1 MSKKVKIFC
10 YKLAKPVAKKLK
22 EELVGQPTYEEGFI
36 KERLGKTYLFS
47 IKKLSK
53 GDEVILSS
61 GSFTF
66 NGSLKKKITHTPYT
80 SEGIPSTDGNYLV
93 IPGKTFLNTVDP
105 EDKLIPSIAY
115 EEVASLVFTEI
126 ESDEKEK
133 EEKKMVEA
141 IEESPKKEEEP
152 VIETSL
158 EDPVEAVEESMEEI
172 PLPSIEDAPEE
183 TVSEGTLEITQEDL
197 MEYLSTSPTSDEMSE
212 NIPSDSVHFSENPEE
227 WFEEGETKPSYDE
240 LEEKVRE
247 LEKEN
252 FRLLNEIHN
261 AIEEKVEKLE
271 KENFRLSNKI
281 NNTIEEI
288 KSLSFWD
295 TILFRWKT
303 KLLDILNL

>member
-1 MSKKVKIFC
+1 MSKKVRIFC

-47 IKKLSK
+47 IKKLRK

-93 IPGKTFLNTVDP
+93 IPGKTFLSTVDP
-105 EDKLIPSIAY
+105 EDKLIPAIAY

-141 IEESPKKEEEP
+141 VEESPKKEEEP
-152 VIETSL
+152 VIETSF
-158 EDPVEAVEESMEEI
+158 EDPVEAVEESMEEV
-172 PLPSIEDAPEE
+172 PLLSIEDIPEE
-183 TVSEGTLEITQEDL
+183 TVPEGTLEITQEDL
-197 MEYLSTSPTSDEMSE
+197 MEYLSISSTLGK
-212 NIPSDSVHFSENPEE
+212 IPSDPAHFSENPGE
-227 WFEEGETKPSYDE
+227 WFEEEETNPSYDE
-240 LEEKVRE
+240 LV
-247 LEKEN
+247 
-252 FRLLNEIHN
+252 
-261 AIEEKVEKLE
+261 EKVEELE

>member
-36 KERLGKTYLFS
+36 KEYLGKTYLFS

-80 SEGIPSTDGNYLV
+80 SEGIQSTDGNYLV
-93 IPGKTFLNTVDP
+93 IPGKTFLSTVDP
-105 EDKLIPSIAY
+105 EDKLIPAIAY

-126 ESDEKEK
+126 ESDKKDK

-152 VIETSL
+152 IIETSL
-158 EDPVEAVEESMEEI
+158 EDPIEAVEESMEEV
-172 PLPSIEDAPEE
+172 PLLNIEDIPEE
-183 TVSEGTLEITQEDL
+183 TVPSTLEITQEDL
-197 MEYLSTSPTSDEMSE
+197 MEYLENSIPNSDEMSE
-212 NIPSDSVHFSENPEE
+212 NISSDPIHFSENPGE
-227 WFEEGETKPSYDE
+227 WFEEGETKTSYDE
-240 LEEKVRE
+240 LEEKV
-247 LEKEN
+247 KE
-252 FRLLNEIHN
+252 
-261 AIEEKVEKLE
+261 LE

>member
-93 IPGKTFLNTVDP
+93 IPGKTFLSTVDP
-105 EDKLIPSIAY
+105 EDKLIPAIAY
-115 EEVASLVFTEI
+115 EEVASLVFAEI

-133 EEKKMVEA
+133 EEKKMIEA

-152 VIETSL
+152 VMETSL

-172 PLPSIEDAPEE
+172 PLPGIEDIPEE
-183 TVSEGTLEITQEDL
+183 TVPPGTLEITQEDL
-197 MEYLSTSPTSDEMSE
+197 MEYLENSTPSEVEMSE
-212 NIPSDSVHFSENPEE
+212 NIPSDPVHFSENPGE

-240 LEEKVRE
+240 LV
-247 LEKEN
+247 
-252 FRLLNEIHN
+252 
-261 AIEEKVEKLE
+261 EKVEELE

>member
-93 IPGKTFLNTVDP
+93 IPGKTFLSTVDP
-105 EDKLIPSIAY
+105 EDKLIPAIAY
-115 EEVASLVFTEI
+115 EEVASLVFAEI

-152 VIETSL
+152 VMETSL

-172 PLPSIEDAPEE
+172 PLPGIEDIPEE
-183 TVSEGTLEITQEDL
+183 TVPEGTLEITQKDL
-197 MEYLSTSPTSDEMSE
+197 MEYLSISSTLDK
-212 NIPSDSVHFSENPEE
+212 IPSDPAHFSENPGE

-240 LEEKVRE
+240 LEEKV
-247 LEKEN
+247 KE
-252 FRLLNEIHN
+252 
-261 AIEEKVEKLE
+261 LE

-288 KSLSFWD
+288 KSLSIWD

>member
-22 EELVGQPTYEEGFI
+22 EELVGQPTYDEGFI

-93 IPGKTFLNTVDP
+93 IPGKTFLSTVDP
-105 EDKLIPSIAY
+105 EDKLIPAIAY
-115 EEVASLVFTEI
+115 EEVASLVFAEI

-152 VIETSL
+152 VMETSL
-158 EDPVEAVEESMEEI
+158 EDPVEESMEEI
-172 PLPSIEDAPEE
+172 PLPGIEDIPEE
-183 TVSEGTLEITQEDL
+183 TVPPGTLEITQEDL
-197 MEYLSTSPTSDEMSE
+197 MEYLENSTPTSDEMSE
-212 NIPSDSVHFSENPEE
+212 NIPSDPVHFSENPGE
-227 WFEEGETKPSYDE
+227 WFEEEDTKPSYDE
-240 LEEKVRE
+240 LV
-247 LEKEN
+247 
-252 FRLLNEIHN
+252 
-261 AIEEKVEKLE
+261 EKVEELE

>member
-93 IPGKTFLNTVDP
+93 IPGKTFLSTVDP
-105 EDKLIPSIAY
+105 EDKLIPAIAY
-115 EEVASLVFTEI
+115 EEVASLVFAEI

-152 VIETSL
+152 VMETSL

-172 PLPSIEDAPEE
+172 PLPGIEDIPEE
-183 TVSEGTLEITQEDL
+183 TVPPGTLEITQEDL
-197 MEYLSTSPTSDEMSE
+197 MEYLSISSTLDK
-212 NIPSDSVHFSENPEE
+212 IPSDPAHFSENPGE

-240 LEEKVRE
+240 LV
-247 LEKEN
+247 
-252 FRLLNEIHN
+252 
-261 AIEEKVEKLE
+261 EKVEELE

>member
-93 IPGKTFLNTVDP
+93 IPGKTFLSTVDP
-105 EDKLIPSIAY
+105 EDKLIPAIAY
-115 EEVASLVFTEI
+115 EEVASLVFAEI

-141 IEESPKKEEEP
+141 IEESPKKKEEP
-152 VIETSL
+152 VMETSL

-172 PLPSIEDAPEE
+172 PLPGIEDIPEE
-183 TVSEGTLEITQEDL
+183 TVPPGTLEITQEDL
-197 MEYLSTSPTSDEMSE
+197 MEYLENSTPSEVEMSE
-212 NIPSDSVHFSENPEE
+212 NIPSDPAHFSENPEE
-227 WFEEGETKPSYDE
+227 WFEEGEIKPSYDE
-240 LEEKVRE
+240 LV
-247 LEKEN
+247 
-252 FRLLNEIHN
+252 
-261 AIEEKVEKLE
+261 EKVEELE

-295 TILFRWKT
+295 TILFKWKT

>member
-36 KERLGKTYLFS
+36 KERLGKTYIFS

-93 IPGKTFLNTVDP
+93 IPGKTFLGTVDP
-105 EDKLIPSIAY
+105 EDKLIPSVAY
-115 EEVASLVFTEI
+115 EEVASLVFAGI

-152 VIETSL
+152 VMETSL
-158 EDPVEAVEESMEEI
+158 EDPVEESIEEI
-172 PLPSIEDAPEE
+172 PLPSIEDVPEE

-197 MEYLSTSPTSDEMSE
+197 MKYLSTSPTSDEMSE
-212 NIPSDSVHFSENPEE
+212 NIPLDPVHFSENPEE
-227 WFEEGETKPSYDE
+227 WFEEGETKSSYNE
-240 LEEKVRE
+240 LEEKI
-247 LEKEN
+247 KE
-252 FRLLNEIHN
+252 
-261 AIEEKVEKLE
+261 LE

>member
-93 IPGKTFLNTVDP
+93 IPGKTFLSTVDP
-105 EDKLIPSIAY
+105 EDKLIPAIAY
-115 EEVASLVFTEI
+115 EEVASLVFAEI

-141 IEESPKKEEEP
+141 IEESPKKEEP
-152 VIETSL
+152 VMETSL
-158 EDPVEAVEESMEEI
+158 ENPVEAVEESMEEI
-172 PLPSIEDAPEE
+172 PLPSIEDIPEE
-183 TVSEGTLEITQEDL
+183 TVPPGTLEITQEDL
-197 MEYLSTSPTSDEMSE
+197 MEYLSTSSNSNEMSE
-212 NIPSDSVHFSENPEE
+212 NIPSDPVHFSENPGE

-240 LEEKVRE
+240 LVEKVDE
-247 LEKEN
+247 
-252 FRLLNEIHN
+252 
-261 AIEEKVEKLE
+261 LE

>member
-93 IPGKTFLNTVDP
+93 VPGKTFLNTVDP
-105 EDKLIPSIAY
+105 EDKLIPAIAY
-115 EEVASLVFTEI
+115 EEVASLVFAEI

-133 EEKKMVEA
+133 EEKKMIEV
-141 IEESPKKEEEP
+141 IEESSKKEEES

-158 EDPVEAVEESMEEI
+158 ENPVEAAEESIEEEI
-172 PLPSIEDAPEE
+172 PLPSIEDIPEE
-183 TVSEGTLEITQEDL
+183 TVPPGTLEITQEDL
-197 MEYLSTSPTSDEMSE
+197 MKYLSTSPTSDDEMSE
-212 NIPSDSVHFSENPEE
+212 NIPSDPVHFSENPGE
-227 WFEEGETKPSYDE
+227 WFEEEKTKPNYDE
-240 LEEKVRE
+240 LEEKVKE
-247 LEKEN
+247 LENEN
-252 FRLLNEIHN
+252 F
-261 AIEEKVEKLE
+261 K
-271 KENFRLSNKI
+271 LSNKI

>member
-47 IKKLSK
+47 IKKLNK

-61 GSFTF
+61 GRFTF

-93 IPGKTFLNTVDP
+93 IPGKTFLSTVDP

-115 EEVASLVFTEI
+115 EEVASLVFAEI

-141 IEESPKKEEEP
+141 IEESPKKKEESI
-152 VIETSL
+152 IETSL
-158 EDPVEAVEESMEEI
+158 KDPVEESMEEEI
-172 PLPSIEDAPEE
+172 PLPGIEDIPEE
-183 TVSEGTLEITQEDL
+183 TVPERTLEITQEDL
-197 MEYLSTSPTSDEMSE
+197 MKCLENPIPSEVKMPE
-212 NIPSDSVHFSENPEE
+212 NISSDPVHFSENPEE

-240 LEEKVRE
+240 LEEKV
-247 LEKEN
+247 KE
-252 FRLLNEIHN
+252 
-261 AIEEKVEKLE
+261 LE

-295 TILFRWKT
+295 TILFKWKT

>member
-22 EELVGQPTYEEGFI
+22 EELVGQPTYDEGFI

-93 IPGKTFLNTVDP
+93 IPGKTFLSTVDP
-105 EDKLIPSIAY
+105 EDKLIPAIAY
-115 EEVASLVFTEI
+115 EEVASLVFAEI

-141 IEESPKKEEEP
+141 IEESPKKGEEP
-152 VIETSL
+152 VMETSL
-158 EDPVEAVEESMEEI
+158 EDPVEESMEEI
-172 PLPSIEDAPEE
+172 PLPGIEDIPEE
-183 TVSEGTLEITQEDL
+183 TVPPGTLEITQEDL
-197 MEYLSTSPTSDEMSE
+197 MEYLENSTPTSDEMSE
-212 NIPSDSVHFSENPEE
+212 NIPSDPVHFSENPGE

-240 LEEKVRE
+240 LVEKVGE
-247 LEKEN
+247 
-252 FRLLNEIHN
+252 
-261 AIEEKVEKLE
+261 LE

>member
-22 EELVGQPTYEEGFI
+22 EELVGQPTYDEGFI

-93 IPGKTFLNTVDP
+93 IPGKTFLSTVDP
-105 EDKLIPSIAY
+105 EDKLIPAIAY
-115 EEVASLVFTEI
+115 EEVASLVFAEI
-126 ESDEKEK
+126 ENDEKEK

-141 IEESPKKEEEP
+141 VEESPKKEEEP
-152 VIETSL
+152 VVETSL
-158 EDPVEAVEESMEEI
+158 EDPVEESMEEI
-172 PLPSIEDAPEE
+172 PLPGIEDIPEE
-183 TVSEGTLEITQEDL
+183 IVPPGTLEITQEDL
-197 MEYLSTSPTSDEMSE
+197 MEYLENSTPTSDEMSE
-212 NIPSDSVHFSENPEE
+212 NIPSDPVHFSENPGE
-227 WFEEGETKPSYDE
+227 WFEEGETKLSYDE
-240 LEEKVRE
+240 LV
-247 LEKEN
+247 
-252 FRLLNEIHN
+252 
-261 AIEEKVEKLE
+261 EKVEELE

>member
-93 IPGKTFLNTVDP
+93 IPGKTFLSTVDP
-105 EDKLIPSIAY
+105 EDKLIPAIAY
-115 EEVASLVFTEI
+115 EEVASLVFAEI

-141 IEESPKKEEEP
+141 IEESPKKKEEP
-152 VIETSL
+152 VMETSL

-172 PLPSIEDAPEE
+172 PLPGIEDIPEE
-183 TVSEGTLEITQEDL
+183 TVPPGTLEITQEDL
-197 MEYLSTSPTSDEMSE
+197 MEYLENSTPSEVEMSE
-212 NIPSDSVHFSENPEE
+212 NIPSDPVHFSENPGE

-240 LEEKVRE
+240 LV
-247 LEKEN
+247 
-252 FRLLNEIHN
+252 
-261 AIEEKVEKLE
+261 EKVEELE

-288 KSLSFWD
+288 KSLS
-295 TILFRWKT
+295 
-303 KLLDILNL
+303 

>member
-93 IPGKTFLNTVDP
+93 IPGKTFLSTVDP
-105 EDKLIPSIAY
+105 EDKLIPAIAY
-115 EEVASLVFTEI
+115 EEVASLVFAEI

-141 IEESPKKEEEP
+141 IEESPKKKEEP
-152 VIETSL
+152 VMETSL

-172 PLPSIEDAPEE
+172 PFPGIEDIPEE
-183 TVSEGTLEITQEDL
+183 TVPPGTLEITQEDL
-197 MEYLSTSPTSDEMSE
+197 MEYLSISSTLDK
-212 NIPSDSVHFSENPEE
+212 IPSDSAHFSENPGE

-240 LEEKVRE
+240 LEEKV
-247 LEKEN
+247 KE
-252 FRLLNEIHN
+252 
-261 AIEEKVEKLE
+261 LE

-288 KSLSFWD
+288 KSLSLWD

>member
-22 EELVGQPTYEEGFI
+22 EELVGQPTYDEGFI

-93 IPGKTFLNTVDP
+93 IPGKTFLSTVDP
-105 EDKLIPSIAY
+105 EDKLIPAIAY
-115 EEVASLVFTEI
+115 EEVASLVFAEI

-152 VIETSL
+152 VMETSL
-158 EDPVEAVEESMEEI
+158 EDPVEESMEEI
-172 PLPSIEDAPEE
+172 PLPGIEDIPEE
-183 TVSEGTLEITQEDL
+183 TVPPGTLEITQEDL
-197 MEYLSTSPTSDEMSE
+197 MEYLENSTPTSDEMSE
-212 NIPSDSVHFSENPEE
+212 NIPSDPVHFSENPGE

-240 LEEKVRE
+240 LV
-247 LEKEN
+247 
-252 FRLLNEIHN
+252 
-261 AIEEKVEKLE
+261 EKVEELE

>member
-93 IPGKTFLNTVDP
+93 IPGKTFLSTVDP
-105 EDKLIPSIAY
+105 EDKLIPAIAY
-115 EEVASLVFTEI
+115 EEVASLVFAEI

-141 IEESPKKEEEP
+141 IEESPKKKEEP
-152 VIETSL
+152 VMETSL

-172 PLPSIEDAPEE
+172 PLPGIEDIPEE
-183 TVSEGTLEITQEDL
+183 TVPPGTLEITQEDL
-197 MEYLSTSPTSDEMSE
+197 MEYLSISSTLDK
-212 NIPSDSVHFSENPEE
+212 IPSDPAHFSENPGE
-227 WFEEGETKPSYDE
+227 WFEEGEIKPSYDE
-240 LEEKVRE
+240 LV
-247 LEKEN
+247 
-252 FRLLNEIHN
+252 
-261 AIEEKVEKLE
+261 EKVEELE